1 MSLNPSLR
9 RIKKDIEK
17 IHKEGDSGILID
29 HNEENLYFMEAMMEG
44 PEGTPW
50 EGGVFELTIKFS

>member
-29 HNEENLYFMEAMMEG
+29 HSEENMYFMEAMMEG

-50 EGGVFELTIKFS
+50 EGGVF